1 MKEKELIGKIEQ
13 WAEDRNLI
21 LGSTPQKQFIKLME
35 EFGEL
40 CAGIARNDREK
51 IKDSIGDCFVVVVV
65 LSKQLNLDNAELY
78 DPAII
83 NEFIDGKYKYS
94 STTEQLLEAVHN
106 LGGVSI
112 PVSQGWIVNK
122 EWIELFCINLLI
134 ISLFEKLS
142 FVECIK
148 HSYEQNKD
156 RKGRMIDGVFV
167 KEEDLNKE

>member
-40 CAGIARNDREK
+40 CAGIARNDKEK

-83 NEFIDGKYKYS
+83 NEFRYGNYRRLK
-94 STTEQLLEAVHN
+94 N
-106 LGGVSI
+106 RR
-112 PVSQGWIVNK
+112 
-122 EWIELFCINLLI
+122 I
-134 ISLFEKLS
+134 I
-142 FVECIK
+142 
-148 HSYEQNKD
+148 
-156 RKGRMIDGVFV
+156 
-167 KEEDLNKE
+167 